1 MNVCSV
7 VAFFVAILSLVLGT
21 SSANAQDF
29 YKGKTI
35 SLIVGFSPGGTYDL
49 TARILARHIG
59 NHIPGKPS
67 IIVQTMTGAGGF
79 TAVMYLYN
87 SAARDGTVI
96 GMPPR
101 NYPIAPF
108 ANDQLR
114 YDGRAFHAIGSTT
127 SEVQVCAVWHKSGI
141 SNLSDLLT
149 REITAGITS
158 YYDDI
163 GTLTLVTKNITGA
176 KLKIVNGYPGGND
189 ISTAMEKGEVDA
201 ECGWS
206 WGSVKNRAKA
216 WLVQKNINIILQ
228 LGSDKAPDLP
238 DVPFIFDFVKT
249 DLDRKAL
256 ELLMAPDAF
265 AWPFVAPPGVAAD
278 RVEILRRAFDETMID
293 KAFLAEA
300 KQTNLEINPLGGEVI
315 QSKID
320 RILSFDAHVIARAKE
335 LVKPPS

>member
-1 MNVCSV
+1 MTIKINMPSCAAATLL
-7 VAFFVAILSLVLGT
+7 AFLASPAG
-21 SSANAQDF
+21 AQDF

-35 SLIVGFSPGGTYDL
+35 NLIVGFSPGGTYDL
-49 TARILARHIG
+49 TARLLGRHVG

-67 IIVQTMTGAGGF
+67 VVVQTMTGAGGF

-101 NYPIAPF
+101 NFPIAPF

-114 YDGRAFHAIGSTT
+114 YDGHGFNVIGSTT
-127 SEVQVCAVWHKSGI
+127 TEVQVCAVWHAAGVSKI
-141 SNLSDLLT
+141 DDLLT

-163 GTLTLVTKNITGA
+163 GSLTLVTKNITGV
-176 KLKIVNGYPGGND
+176 KLKIINGYPGGND

-206 WGSVKNRAKA
+206 WGSMKTRARP
-216 WLVQKNINIILQ
+216 WLEQKKVNVILQ
-228 LGSDKAPDLP
+228 IGSKKASDLP
-238 DVPFIFDFVKT
+238 DVPFIMDYAKN

-265 AWPFVAPPGVAAD
+265 AWPFVAPPGVPAE
-278 RVEILRRAFDETMID
+278 RVATLRQAFDGAMKD
-293 KAFLAEA
+293 PALLAEA
-300 KQTNLEINPLGGEVI
+300 KQMNLEINPIGGAEI
-315 QSKID
+315 QEKIK
-320 RILSFDAHVIARAKE
+320 RILDFDPAVIARAKE
-335 LVKPPS
+335 LVNPQN